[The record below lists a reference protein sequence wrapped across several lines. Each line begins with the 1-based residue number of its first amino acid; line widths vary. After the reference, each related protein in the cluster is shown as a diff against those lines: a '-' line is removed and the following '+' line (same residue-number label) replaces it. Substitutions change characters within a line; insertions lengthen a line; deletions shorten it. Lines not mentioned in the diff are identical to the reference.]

1 MKRHLVMTALM
12 LVATAVCLF
21 GQGALV
27 PDVDTGI
34 KPDLISGRISG
45 FSGLGTRSGEFL
57 SIPTDARGVALGGAY
72 TASADGLGSVYFN
85 PAGLGFITGP
95 TFTFTTINLTLDFQM
110 NHAAGVVTF
119 ADGAMVAGGFATFLT
134 MDPLEV
140 TTVYRPEGTGDYFD
154 SYSSVIGGT
163 FAYNISDRF
172 SAGVNLK
179 WVHEDIWDITA
190 NAFSM
195 DIGANYH
202 TEFLERTV
210 RLGLVI
216 RNLGTN
222 MTFKGNRL
230 YREIDPAR
238 LMDDESPPR
247 EITTKRQTRSPRYG
261 NLRASTFSL
270 PTFLSMG
277 IMYQVLTREF
287 DGLMVCGDFS
297 QPNNLD
303 YTFNTGTEYYRVLAE
318 GYRIAG
324 RFGWEFK
331 GDELNHEMQNVKDGE
346 FQFATETYV
355 DEIGQTQTQEVPV
368 METVDES
375 EILRGLSLGAG
386 FTHEF
391 STFSLNIDYAY
402 RHTGLLGNWQFVTVS
417 LGF

>member
-1 MKRHLVMTALM
+1 MKRHLVMPALM
-12 LVATAVCLF
+12 LIISTISLF
-21 GQGALV
+21 AQGPLV

-34 KPDLISGRISG
+34 KPDLISGRIPG
-45 FSGLGTRSGEFL
+45 FSGLGTRAGEYL
-57 SIPTDARGVALGGAY
+57 SIPTDARGVAMGGAF
-72 TASADGLGSVYFN
+72 TATADGLGSIFYN
-85 PAGLGFITGP
+85 PAGLGFLTGP
-95 TFTFTTINLTLDFQM
+95 TFAFTTVNLTLDFQI

-119 ADGAMVAGGFATFLT
+119 ADGAAIAGGFATFLT
-134 MDPLEV
+134 MNPLEV

-154 SYSSVIGGT
+154 SYSSIIGGT

-172 SAGVNLK
+172 SAGANLK
-179 WVHEDIWDITA
+179 WVHEDIWDVTA

-202 TEFLERTV
+202 TDFMGRTIH
-210 RLGLVI
+210 LGLVI

-230 YREIDPAR
+230 FREIDPSR
-238 LMDDESPPR
+238 LLDDENPPR
-247 EITTKRQTRSPRYG
+247 EITTQRQTRSPRYG
-261 NLRASTFSL
+261 NLRASTFNL
-270 PTFLSMG
+270 PTALSLG
-277 IMYQVLTREF
+277 IMYQVMTREF
-287 DGLMVCGDFS
+287 DGLMVSGDYS

-303 YTFNTGTEYYRVLAE
+303 YMFSAGTEYYRSIGE

-331 GDELNHEMQNVKDGE
+331 GDEMDYQMQAVSNGE

-355 DEIGQTQTQEVPV
+355 DEVGQTQTQEVPV
-368 METVDES
+368 MEMVDEKNA
-375 EILRGLSLGAG
+375 LRGLSVGAG

-402 RHTGLLGNWQFVTVS
+402 RHTGLLGNWQFVTLS

>member
-1 MKRHLVMTALM
+1 MKRHLVMPALM
-12 LVATAVCLF
+12 LIVSTICLF

-27 PDVDTGI
+27 PDADTGI

-45 FSGLGTRSGEFL
+45 FSGLGTRSGEYL
-57 SIPTDARGVALGGAY
+57 SIPTDARGVAMGGAF
-72 TASADGLGSVYFN
+72 TATADGLGSVYYN
-85 PAGLGFITGP
+85 PAGLGFLTGP
-95 TFTFTTINLTLDFQM
+95 TFAFTTINLTLDFQI

-119 ADGAMVAGGFATFLT
+119 ADGAAIVGGFATFLT
-134 MDPLEV
+134 MNPLEV

-172 SAGVNLK
+172 STGANIK

-190 NAFSM
+190 NAFAM

-202 TEFLERTV
+202 TDFMGRTIH
-210 RLGLVI
+210 LGLVI
-216 RNLGTN
+216 RNIGTN
-222 MTFKGNRL
+222 MTFKGKRL
-230 YREIDPAR
+230 FREVDPAR
-238 LMDDESPPR
+238 LLDDENPPR

-261 NLRASTFSL
+261 NLRASTFNL
-270 PTFLSMG
+270 PTSLSLG
-277 IMYQVLTREF
+277 VMYRVMAREF
-287 DGLMVCGDFS
+287 DGLMVSGDYS
-297 QPNNLD
+297 QPSNLD
-303 YTFNTGTEYYRVLAE
+303 YMFSAGTEYYHTIGE

-331 GDELNHEMQNVKDGE
+331 GDEMDYQMQAVSNGE
-346 FQFATETYV
+346 FQFVTETYV
-355 DEIGQTQTQEVPV
+355 DEIGQSQTQEVPV
-368 METVDES
+368 MEMVDEKVS
-375 EILRGLSLGAG
+375 LRGLSVGAG

-402 RHTGLLGNWQFVTVS
+402 RHTGLLGNWQFVTLS